1 MHSVSFGGIEQE
13 RLTISV
19 TGYEGEPSD
28 DYAWMGVV
36 VSISAGYFSGKFPAS
51 FVSQELAEFYRQ
63 GMILYE
69 TLKGSAEFST
79 LERQLGFILTSNSLG
94 HIELKGEARDV
105 AGTGNTLKFSLTFD
119 QTQLRSSLAQLA
131 ELLSIYKVRT

>member
-1 MHSVSFGGIEQE
+1 MHSVSFGGNEQE

-36 VSISAGYFSGKFPAS
+36 VSIRVGYFSGEFPAS
-51 FVSQELAEFYRQ
+51 FVSHELAELSRQ
-63 GMILYE
+63 GMFLYE
-69 TLKGSAEFST
+69 TLKGSAEFNT
-79 LERQLGFILTSNSLG
+79 LERQLGFTMKSNNLG

-105 AGTGNTLKFSLTFD
+105 AGTGNTLSFSLAFD

-131 ELLSIYKVRT
+131 ELLSVYKVRT